1 MPFAAGLL
9 ADLGAD
15 VLRIESP
22 GPDLGVADE
31 SRAVHLR
38 GRGAVTVDLRDAD
51 SVQVVRDL
59 AATAD
64 VLLEGFRPGVL
75 ERRGLA
81 PDDLLARN
89 PRLIIGRMTG
99 WGQDGPLAQ
108 SAGHDID
115 YLAVAG
121 PLRHFA
127 RAGETPVPPLN
138 LVADFG
144 GGAMFLVTGVLAAL
158 VERAT
163 SGRGQVID
171 AAMVDGSAYLMML
184 VYSLAA
190 QGMWNPD
197 RPGSNL
203 LDTGAPFYD
212 VYRCAD
218 GEYLAVGC
226 LEPQFYALFLEG
238 LGLADTEL
246 PHQFDMERW
255 PELRQIF
262 TDTIARR
269 SRAEWEDVFAGS
281 DACVAAVRSMTEA
294 ADHPH
299 LRARG
304 TFLSA
309 EPLQPAPAPRFSRTL
324 PQAVP
329 RSEFPMG
336 AAALQQWGIDEARA
350 ERTAV
355 NPG

>member
-1 MPFAAGLL
+1 M
-9 ADLGAD
+9 
-15 VLRIESP
+15 
-22 GPDLGVADE
+22 
-31 SRAVHLR
+31 HLR
-38 GRGAVTVDLRDAD
+38 GRGAVTVDLRDAH
-51 SVQVVRDL
+51 SVQVLRDL
-59 AATAD
+59 AGSAD

-81 PDDLLARN
+81 PDDLLADN
-89 PRLIIGRMTG
+89 PRLIVGRMTG
-99 WGQDGPLAQ
+99 WGQDGPLAH

-190 QGMWNPD
+190 QGMWNPAA
-197 RPGSNL
+197 PGTNL

-212 VYRCAD
+212 VYGCSD

-226 LEPQFYALFLEG
+226 LEPQFYEQFLAG
-238 LGLADTEL
+238 LGLADAEL
-246 PHQFDMERW
+246 PAQFDVSRW
-255 PELRQIF
+255 PELRQLF
-262 TDTIARR
+262 TDTIAGKTR
-269 SRAEWEDVFAGS
+269 SEWDEIFAGT

-294 ADHPH
+294 AEHPH

-304 TFLSA
+304 TFVAA
-309 EPLQPAPAPRFSRTL
+309 EPLQPAPAPRFSRT
-324 PQAVP
+324 PGEAIARDQ
-329 RSEFPMG
+329 FPSG
-336 AAALQQWGIDEARA
+336 AAALRAWGIDADRA
-350 ERTAV
+350 ERAAAQ
-355 NPG
+355 PS

>member
-1 MPFAAGLL
+1 M
-9 ADLGAD
+9 
-15 VLRIESP
+15 
-22 GPDLGVADE
+22 
-31 SRAVHLR
+31 
-38 GRGAVTVDLRDAD
+38 TVDLRDAD

-238 LGLADTEL
+238 LGLADTDCRISSTWSAGPSCGRSSPTPSLADREPSGRTSL
-246 PHQFDMERW
+246 PG
-255 PELRQIF
+255 L
-262 TDTIARR
+262 T
-269 SRAEWEDVFAGS
+269 
-281 DACVAAVRSMTEA
+281 
-294 ADHPH
+294 
-299 LRARG
+299 
-304 TFLSA
+304 
-309 EPLQPAPAPRFSRTL
+309 PASQRFG
-324 PQAVP
+324 P
-329 RSEFPMG
+329 
-336 AAALQQWGIDEARA
+336 
-350 ERTAV
+350 
-355 NPG
+355 